1 MTDKD
6 IIETLDNIA
15 NALFDIEIKAR
26 YSMKMSKVLE
36 ALSVVRTELANKET
50 RKDDELKLNLV

>member
-15 NALFDIEIKAR
+15 NALFDIEIKSR
-26 YSMKMSKVLE
+26 YSMKMAKILE
-36 ALSVVRTELANKET
+36 ALSVVRTELAKKENKE
-50 RKDDELKLNLV
+50 E

>member
-50 RKDDELKLNLV
+50 RKDDVS